1 MAVEIKT
8 DLINVEGGINE
19 NYDKVIE
26 CSNGLLNVCDHM
38 RWGYVTKDGKKIT
51 PLKYDGHADFN
62 DGFARVKYDRGYM
75 MLDENGVEH
84 EI

>member
-8 DLINVEGGINE
+8 DLINVEGGISE

-38 RWGYVTKDGKKIT
+38 RSYEMGICYKGWRKDYTIQ
-51 PLKYDGHADFN
+51 
-62 DGFARVKYDRGYM
+62 
-75 MLDENGVEH
+75 
-84 EI
+84 I

>member
-1 MAVEIKT
+1 
-8 DLINVEGGINE
+8 
-19 NYDKVIE
+19 
-26 CSNGLLNVCDHM
+26 M
-38 RWGYVTKDGKKIT
+38 RWGYVTKDGEKIT
-51 PLKYDGHADFN
+51 PFKYDGHADFN